1 MRAEY
6 KRDVNHN
13 YLILHGDQ
21 AVNTASYQVRM
32 LVGNVIP
39 SILKCRL
46 QGLDGEVLFYY
57 EITSRQSVASM
68 YEQRKFGKEDLKLL
82 FGGFIQVMEE
92 MGEYLLN
99 PGYLLLQPEYMF
111 LDVERRQIGFC
122 YLPGEEHEVKTQFR
136 NLTEYV
142 LPRLDHQDGGAV
154 MLGYGVYRRALEDCF
169 HLEHI
174 KEEIYQEKRK
184 EEMENED
191 VRELSGLEEGKSP
204 DENSY
209 RIFDTKAPG
218 IAFAEERERK
228 KTKKVKFR
236 NTDEDIRESEV
247 FLRKNETQEGMKKK
261 NVSEKKR
268 ACSGRRIWWQVLLGC
283 MVSAGGIFAFMACT
297 MLGYLPRPGMEEM
310 LTGTLICLAA
320 GISVSFI
327 SGKLKRKKSGEGEE
341 NWRERIS
348 ANRESR
354 ETKEQEYEGGLWK
367 REEYGNEPEPQKGEK
382 GYESWRG
389 KRRKEYGNEEEE
401 PGYRKEHRKREN
413 EYVDEPDREEAEK
426 SAAEVEKLRDE
437 IKKEAEKPDLWAGGA
452 FGETVVLSAARSGQV
467 SLVSREPGE
476 LAPIYLT
483 EELTVIG
490 KMENASD
497 AVIPMPTVS
506 RIHAKIRRREGE
518 YYLTDLNSRNGTS
531 VNGRMLK
538 GDEEYLLKNE
548 DEVDFA
554 QARYVFLK

>member
-13 YLILHGDQ
+13 YLILHGEQ

-82 FGGFIQVMEE
+82 FGGFVQVMEE

-99 PGYLLLQPEYMF
+99 PGYLVLQPEYMF
-111 LDVERRQIGFC
+111 LDVEKRQLGFC
-122 YLPGEEHEVKTQFR
+122 YLPGEEREVKGQFR

-142 LPRLDHQDGGAV
+142 LPRVDHQDGGAV

-174 KEEIYQEKRK
+174 KEELYQEKGK
-184 EEMENED
+184 EEVSDED
-191 VRELSGLEEGKSP
+191 VRKLFGMEEGKEQY
-204 DENSY
+204 ENSLQ
-209 RIFDTKAPG
+209 IFDTKVSESVFP
-218 IAFAEERERK
+218 EEREWSKAEKRK
-228 KTKKVKFR
+228 FQSTG
-236 NTDEDIRESEV
+236 EEV
-247 FLRKNETQEGMKKK
+247 
-261 NVSEKKR
+261 
-268 ACSGRRIWWQVLLGC
+268 RRIRWRVLLFC
-283 MVSAGGIFAFMACT
+283 TTAAGGIFGLMMCI
-297 MLGYLPRPGMEEM
+297 MLGYLPRPGMEELLM
-310 LTGTLICLAA
+310 GVLICLAA
-320 GISVSFI
+320 GLLVSFI
-327 SGKLKRKKSGEGEE
+327 PGKLKKKKSVAEEE
-341 NWRERIS
+341 NWREKITAS
-348 ANRESR
+348 REKR
-354 ETKEQEYEGGLWK
+354 EVEEKADENTPGKAAAEKEAAEAMELRKETKEK
-367 REEYGNEPEPQKGEK
+367 DP
-382 GYESWRG
+382 
-389 KRRKEYGNEEEE
+389 
-401 PGYRKEHRKREN
+401 
-413 EYVDEPDREEAEK
+413 
-426 SAAEVEKLRDE
+426 
-437 IKKEAEKPDLWAGGA
+437 PDLRAGGA
-452 FGETVVLSAARSGQV
+452 FGETVLLSSVQSGQV

-476 LAPIYLT
+476 LATIYLT
-483 EELTVIG
+483 EDLTVIG

-497 AVIPMPTVS
+497 AVIPVPTVS

-554 QARYVFLK
+554 RARYIFLR